1 MKVQLNSLEIR
12 ILSILKDWYP
22 ITVEELRDELSLRP
36 AELDRALKSLMVKG
50 IIVLEPLS
58 DKSYIRLLAPD
69 IEIEFAGG
77 KRKKPRPKDAEHP
90 PEDDSIMYR

>member
-12 ILSILKDWYP
+12 ILSILKDWCP

-58 DKSYIRLLAPD
+58 DKSYIRLLVPD
-69 IEIEFAGG
+69 IEIESAGG
-77 KRKKPRPKDAEHP
+77 KRKKPKPKDTEHP